1 MVLVPRKGLGKSSRM
16 DSFFKKLGESVYE
29 QWKKENFDLSR
40 FPGIALKALEKSNPS
55 KNIDLQELIY
65 DFLLRDDQPFQT
77 SSGFGQPELIAYDNP
92 KFYIQLLFWLDGT
105 TDIHQHEFSGAFHVM
120 AGSSIHSHYDFV
132 NARSVTPHFRL
143 GDLKLQNVQ
152 ILETGSTIPITSG
165 RSCIHSLFHLETP
178 SVTVV
183 IRTHTDPGTGPQ
195 FTYLPP
201 HVALDPIHH
210 DALTMRRKQLLD
222 VLERTESPDYADIVA
237 EMIAELDFE
246 RGFFILQNCIS
257 HLGNHGE
264 WERIWRLFEKKHG
277 ALASPL
283 APTFREIIRR
293 DALTAMRSTIEDV
306 EHRFFLALLLNVES
320 REEILRMISKKHRG
334 APLATITRWAGE
346 LLQVTDTGI
355 WLLDAAFP
363 EELALDPEDQPQ
375 VFLAAL
381 RYFLGDG
388 KVSSVLNT
396 LKKAEVARMRAALAN
411 SSWKSLLVTPSIPTQ
426 RIAPRKVK

>member
-1 MVLVPRKGLGKSSRM
+1 MVLVAGKRVRKSFWM
-16 DSFFKKLGESVYE
+16 DPFFKKLGESVYE

-40 FPGIALKALEKSNPS
+40 FPGIALKVLEKSNPS
-55 KNIDLQELIY
+55 KNIDLQELIHE
-65 DFLLRDDQPFQT
+65 FLLRDEQPFQT

-120 AGSSIHSHYDFV
+120 EGSSIHSHYDFV
-132 NARSVTPHFRL
+132 NVRPVTPHFRL
-143 GDLKLQNVQ
+143 GDLKLKDVR
-152 ILETGSTIPITSG
+152 ILKTGSTVPITSG
-165 RSCIHSLFHLETP
+165 KSCIHSLFHLETP

-201 HVALDPIHH
+201 HVALDPTHH

-264 WERIWRLFEKKHG
+264 RERIWRLFEKKHG

-293 DALTAMRSTIEDV
+293 DALTAMRSMIEDV

-320 REEILRMISKKHRG
+320 REEILRMISMKHRG
-334 APLATITRWAGE
+334 APLATVNRWAGE

-355 WLLDAAFP
+355 CLLDASLP
-363 EELALDPEDQPQ
+363 EELALDPEDQPR
-375 VFLAAL
+375 VFLEAL
-381 RYFLGDG
+381 SHYLRGG
-388 KVSSVLNT
+388 KLPPKFEGLSKIEALSI
-396 LKKAEVARMRAALAN
+396 VAILDK
-411 SSWKSLLVTPSIPTQ
+411 SSWKALRPRLPS
-426 RIAPRKVK
+426 ARKKTRLSRS

>member
-1 MVLVPRKGLGKSSRM
+1 MVLVAGKRVRKSFWM
-16 DSFFKKLGESVYE
+16 DPFFKKLGESVYE

-40 FPGIALKALEKSNPS
+40 FPGIALKVLEKSNPS
-55 KNIDLQELIY
+55 KNVDLQELIHE
-65 DFLLRDDQPFQT
+65 FLLRDEQPFQT

-120 AGSSIHSHYDFV
+120 AGSSIHSHYDFI
-132 NARSVTPHFRL
+132 NIRPVTPHFRL
-143 GDLKLQNVQ
+143 GDLKLKDVR

-165 RSCIHSLFHLETP
+165 KSCIHSLFHLETP

-195 FTYLPP
+195 FIYLPP
-201 HVALDPIHH
+201 HVALDPTHH

-293 DALTAMRSTIEDV
+293 DALTAMRSMIEDV

-320 REEILRMISKKHRG
+320 REEILRMISMKHRG
-334 APLATITRWAGE
+334 APLATVNRWAGE

-355 WLLDAAFP
+355 CLLDASLP
-363 EELALDPEDQPQ
+363 EELALDPEDQPR
-375 VFLAAL
+375 VFLEAL
-381 RYFLGDG
+381 SHYLRGG
-388 KVSSVLNT
+388 KLPPKFEGLSKIEALSI
-396 LKKAEVARMRAALAN
+396 VAILDK
-411 SSWKSLLVTPSIPTQ
+411 SSWKALRPRLPS
-426 RIAPRKVK
+426 ARKKTRLSRF